1 MEFRTFMVFA
11 GFASIG
17 VLYFI
22 LYRFLF
28 HKQLKW
34 KMVHSIWIPLLIS
47 LFSVFLF
54 FSYKDLDGFGSLA
67 AVISVIILNAPVVI
81 YLILFAI
88 FSMKDAKALR
98 AKS

>member
-1 MEFRTFMVFA
+1 MELRTYLVFA

-17 VLYFI
+17 ALYFI

-28 HKQLKW
+28 YKQLKW
-34 KMVHSIWIPLLIS
+34 KMIHSVWIPLLVS

-54 FSYKDLDGFGSLA
+54 FAYKDLDGFGSLA

-81 YLILFAI
+81 YLILFGI
-88 FSMKDAKALR
+88 FSMKDAR
-98 AKS
+98 ASRA